1 MQDYGTAEGNVDNRL
16 QFLEGLWVVYAV
28 HKGWEAGGV
37 GRVLE
42 IRCSPGFS
50 AFGAPQ
56 RWVAGEFKGDFGV
69 GD

>member
-1 MQDYGTAEGNVDNRL
+1 
-16 QFLEGLWVVYAV
+16 VYAV

-42 IRCSPGFS
+42 IRCSPGLS